1 MALEPLTSDGGEAAD
16 ARNHRRRSTAPS
28 ASQVTDASPVTGA
41 TTNISSSVGT
51 QPFVCTRSGVIRHP
65 RVKPVSHFFQ
75 FFLKFSYEILFFKN
89 RRFHLNY
96 LKFLLQVEKYTV
108 DFWNE
113 FQTDRTIRS

>member
-1 MALEPLTSDGGEAAD
+1 M
-16 ARNHRRRSTAPS
+16 
-28 ASQVTDASPVTGA
+28 
-41 TTNISSSVGT
+41 
-51 QPFVCTRSGVIRHP
+51 
-65 RVKPVSHFFQ
+65 
-75 FFLKFSYEILFFKN
+75 KFYFFKN